1 MADPKKTPVIEIK
14 TIEAVKN
21 IQDLKNNIKEL
32 KKQLDTLEIGTDKYK
47 DKLKELSTNEA
58 ALRNAMNGTSAS
70 MQQVTNAA
78 KGLDDSY
85 NSLVQQLK
93 LATQAWRSIPQTIN
107 GEVNPAFDEAAN
119 KVLELREKLKGLDAQ
134 TGSYV
139 RNVGNYEGALRNFAS
154 SMGYVKQAGQGINQG
169 IASMVSV
176 LGTLGVVVD
185 DDNRAMKSWNAT
197 LAIMNGAEGIGKAVK
212 GLLDFIK
219 SKTADRIETDK
230 DTVSTAQ
237 NTVIQ
242 RENTIAKE
250 VADKATK
257 KLTLSTTALYA
268 VLTGGLMLAI
278 GALVANWDKV
288 SETMSGVG
296 EKLRDVLVDIGLLNE
311 DFSVGAVSV
320 SEYKREFKEFD
331 DEVERHLKMM
341 AASGLST
348 TEQIQYK
355 IGKANE
361 KLDLTQQRLH
371 NVGQELLKFHIPAW
385 MKADTALAAFARRLL
400 WINSAYKG
408 TIKAYEYLEDLQEQS
423 KNEVE
428 QANFELELE
437 HIRQV
442 TEARKKAAEDAARKA
457 KEEAEKLV
465 KAVDKAL
472 EKAKSNAY
480 ELLEPEEKINA
491 KYKEQ
496 IDLLENGLKALDEQ
510 AKKGGNLEEIAKKRK
525 TIEDGI
531 TATYKLQAKELSDL
545 KAKEY
550 EKLFDIKKNTFEY
563 ENKMQQGKY
572 SRISSIMKNS
582 LGYTDAQINLLLQ
595 KNASYLNEVQQQ
607 IKINKKLS
615 DSIAN
620 TTKNYEGLREGL
632 VSVFG
637 EAGVMKDLDDQL
649 KQAFEMSVSDPEG
662 FAKAFSE
669 PLATAIKRAFELTQ
683 ENEGLKQEMIEM
695 VTSVND
701 EIFKRAIE
709 NNDPEAALKQ
719 AKGFINGISA
729 VYKAFFGEDP
739 SGELSTAFSEYQG
752 KMFEKAFDTLINDA
766 YSISNIKEV
775 GQSLVEAMFPEST
788 DNYIR
793 KRAEAWMQIINAVSQ
808 SYGKSTANLL
818 SSTGDMWDNYL
829 KLRYKKQVESGRKT
843 EEEAKAQAEAEF
855 KVVKGLQIAAAV
867 INTASAVVQALADPT
882 VPSYYLK
889 AINAAAALA
898 AGTAQVLQIRA
909 TEFGAPGTNG
919 GANEVQAPSL
929 VQQAPQVNYTVGV
942 NEADYAAAQAQN
954 PIHCYITDKELN
966 DGLEQYNARENETT
980 F

>member
-197 LAIMNGAEGIGKAVK
+197 LALMNGAEGIGKAVK

-288 SETMSGVG
+288 SEAMDGAISKIG
-296 EKLRDVLVDIGLLNE
+296 DFLVDLGLIEAATVTGSVSLSSYKQE
-311 DFSVGAVSV
+311 MKELDDEIDRHIKIMGASGATTAEQLEYKVGALNDKIKGTKDSL
-320 SEYKREFKEFD
+320 SEVHKQIARYNLPQWAQTD
-331 DEVERHLKMM
+331 TIL
-341 AASGLST
+341 AS
-348 TEQIQYK
+348 IYR
-355 IGKANE
+355 
-361 KLDLTQQRLH
+361 KLLGID
-371 NVGQELLKFHIPAW
+371 K
-385 MKADTALAAFARRLL
+385 
-400 WINSAYKG
+400 AYKEAIG
-408 TIKAYEYLEDLQEQS
+408 SVEYLESVEDETKTQ
-423 KNEVE
+423 VE
-428 QANFELELE
+428 QTQFELELE

-480 ELLEPEEKINA
+480 ELLEPEEKINT

-496 IDLLENGLKALDEQ
+496 IDLLNEGLKALDEQ

-531 TATYKLQAKELSDL
+531 AATYKLQAKELSDL

-550 EKLFDIKKNTFEY
+550 EKLFDIMKNTFEY

-595 KNASYLNEVQQQ
+595 KNRTYLNEVQQQ
-607 IKINKKLS
+607 ININKKLS
-615 DSIAN
+615 DSIAK

-719 AKGFINGISA
+719 AKGFISGISA

-929 VQQAPQVNYTVGV
+929 VQQAPQVNYTVGL
-942 NEADYAAAQAQN
+942 NAEEYAAAQAQN
-954 PIHCYITDKELN
+954 PIRAYVVDKDLAE
-966 DGLEQYNARENETT
+966 GLDEYNARENETT